1 MLKFCKSHNSS
12 SFQKKKSAYMHWKNK
27 CLMVYVCSEQKV
39 HKLESTKLNF
49 DNISF
54 VAMHLWIIL
63 YCNHLSDVSFVIL
76 KGSILIIFHSWSLKF
91 TLRVAF
97 HLSLYFCLYRKSLI
111 NLLYTENLFFLSNII
126 ILIYEGNTGRNY
138 LVL

>member
-1 MLKFCKSHNSS
+1 
-12 SFQKKKSAYMHWKNK
+12 
-27 CLMVYVCSEQKV
+27 MVSVCSEQKV

-49 DNISF
+49 DSISF

-91 TLRVAF
+91 ILRVVF
-97 HLSLYFCLYRKSLI
+97 HLSSYFCLYCNSLI
-111 NLLYTENLFFLSNII
+111 NLLYIENSFLFIKHHYSDI
-126 ILIYEGNTGRNY
+126 
-138 LVL
+138 

>member
-1 MLKFCKSHNSS
+1 
-12 SFQKKKSAYMHWKNK
+12 MHWKNQ
-27 CLMVYVCSEQKV
+27 CLMVSVCSEQKV
-39 HKLESTKLNF
+39 HKLDSTKLNF

-76 KGSILIIFHSWSLKF
+76 KGNILIIFHSWSLKF
-91 TLRVAF
+91 TLRVVF
-97 HLSLYFCLYRKSLI
+97 HLSLYFCLYCKTLI

-126 ILIYEGNTGRNY
+126 ILIYDGNTGRNC